1 MKKIIEAKAL
11 KTINIHLHTPIAIY
25 INNIYYPNKD
35 TTAIHSHYG
44 ERKKQLVFKYY
55 QQYRMEIKCI

>member
-44 ERKKQLVFKYY
+44 EKKIGLQILSTVSNGN
-55 QQYRMEIKCI
+55 

>member
-44 ERKKQLVFKYY
+44 EEKNWSSNTINSIEWKLSVFN
-55 QQYRMEIKCI
+55 